1 VTRSLVKI
9 FLIIFS
15 LAGILSSC
23 SVKKYIPENE
33 CLINKYTIQ
42 FEKKYPETTQSE
54 LKQFLRPRPNKKFLG
69 WYSKLYFYYRNQN
82 KPTKF
87 NAWLDR
93 SLGEPPSFYSDADV
107 KRVAKRMTQH
117 LANIG
122 FFNSTVDYEV
132 SFDKKK
138 ANILFKVNPGPPYYI
153 DTIDYIVEDTT
164 MARYFYDCLDET
176 LIHKNDLY
184 NAYTLDDERDRITS
198 YLRNQGYYYFNR
210 NYIQYLVDSNF
221 NNYTMAVTLK
231 INNIQ
236 VPDKKG
242 PDFVS
247 KPHER
252 YYIKDVTVIPE
263 YNPAIHTPYDTIIHK
278 IHYKHKKEGYS
289 YIFLYNN
296 KPKIKPSAF
305 NSAIKLKPGKPFSID
320 ELQNTYRKLFNYR
333 IIRIAKINFD
343 TTGAGVN
350 RDSNYRYINA
360 RIIMQN
366 SRLHSVSLEG
376 FGTNS
381 SGDLGVRGKVVYLN
395 KNIFKH
401 AELFRIRVI
410 GGFEAQSVGGSP
422 EEGKS
427 GVFNTFE
434 VGIDGTVFFPRF
446 LFPARLMR
454 FNEKYSPV
462 TNVTFGFNYQVRQ
475 NYTRSIT
482 NLEFGYSWN
491 QTNKMRHIV
500 TPINTNLIK
509 IFPTPEFQEIL
520 DKEENKA
527 LKEQYSDQIIF
538 GMSYSFIF
546 NNQNISTLSHHQF
559 FRFNL
564 ESSGNFLYAINSLAN
579 SQKTDE
585 GYYQIFG
592 IRYSQYLKAS
602 VDLREYVYFNNDN
615 NSLAVR
621 LFMGAILPYLNSEEV
636 PYTKGFYAGGANGM
650 RGWHFRTLGPG
661 AYTKQNNYERIG
673 EIQLEANAELRFP
686 LYRFFKA
693 ALFIDIG
700 NIWTDKESSL
710 YPEGNFRFDT
720 FYQQLAVDGGAGI
733 RLDFNYFLFRLD
745 FAAPFLDPSYP
756 VEDRWRIQYLQFN
769 DFIVNFGIGYPF

>member
-1 VTRSLVKI
+1 MTRSLAKI

-93 SLGEPPSFYSDADV
+93 SLGEPPSFYSDAEA

-122 FFNSTVDYEV
+122 FFNSTVDYQV
-132 SFDKKK
+132 TLDKKK
-138 ANILFKVNPGPPYYI
+138 ANILLKVYPGPPYHI
-153 DTIDYIVEDTT
+153 DTINYIIEDT
-164 MARYFYDCLDET
+164 ALAKYFYDCLDET

-184 NAYTLDDERDRITS
+184 NAYTFDDERDRITS
-198 YLRNQGYYYFNR
+198 YLRNKGYYYFNR

-231 INNIQ
+231 INNIL
-236 VPDKKG
+236 VPDKEG
-242 PDFVS
+242 PNFTS

-252 YYIKDVTVIPE
+252 YYIKNVTVIPE
-263 YNPAIHTPYDTIIHK
+263 YNPVIHAPYDTIIHK
-278 IHYKHKKEGYS
+278 IQYRHKKEGYS
-289 YIFLYNN
+289 YTFLYNQ
-296 KPKIKPSAF
+296 KLRIKPSAF
-305 NSAIKLKPGKPFSID
+305 NSAIKLKPGRPFSVD

-333 IIRIAKINFD
+333 IIRTAKINFD
-343 TTGAGVN
+343 TVGAGEN
-350 RDSNYRYINA
+350 NNQNYKYINA
-360 RIIMQN
+360 YILMQN
-366 SRLHSVSLEG
+366 SRRHSLSLEG

-381 SGDLGVRGKVVYLN
+381 SGDLGVRGKLVYLN

-401 AELFRIRVI
+401 AEIFRIRLT
-410 GGFEAQSVGGSP
+410 GGFEAQAVGGSP

-427 GVFNTFE
+427 GIFNTFE
-434 VGIDGTVFFPRF
+434 VGIDGTIFFPRF
-446 LFPARLMR
+446 LFPARLLG

-462 TNVTFGFNYQVRQ
+462 TNITFGFNYQVRQ
-475 NYTRSIT
+475 NYTRNIT
-482 NLEFGYSWN
+482 NLEFGYSWDK
-491 QTNKMRHIV
+491 TSKKKHII

-602 VDLREYVYFNNDN
+602 VYLR
-615 NSLAVR
+615 
-621 LFMGAILPYLNSEEV
+621 
-636 PYTKGFYAGGANGM
+636 
-650 RGWHFRTLGPG
+650 
-661 AYTKQNNYERIG
+661 
-673 EIQLEANAELRFP
+673 
-686 LYRFFKA
+686 
-693 ALFIDIG
+693 
-700 NIWTDKESSL
+700 
-710 YPEGNFRFDT
+710 
-720 FYQQLAVDGGAGI
+720 
-733 RLDFNYFLFRLD
+733 
-745 FAAPFLDPSYP
+745 
-756 VEDRWRIQYLQFN
+756 
-769 DFIVNFGIGYPF
+769 